1 MVTSYLIWWFLTQI
15 KTDKPSFSLSL
26 SQAEFNKVY
35 LKINYDQT
43 SSLNVHIVLIWQEEQ
58 LEFGLQLNL
67 KVDFTTRNVR
77 KSFTSWTITKKL
89 PHTHDEGQSTETLS
103 SLNLTASAANSVR
116 EFFDES
122 CQLDLHRT
130 ILQTSKITN
139 AKYSNNEKGE
149 IFYLIYFLFLILSAL
164 CLLLRNVS
172 ILYTVMELLNIFLQA
187 HRRTW
192 QNNK

>member
-15 KTDKPSFSLSL
+15 KRDKPSFSLSL

-43 SSLNVHIVLIWQEEQ
+43 SSLNVHIVLIWQEEEF
-58 LEFGLQLNL
+58 EFGLQLKFKGRLYYKKCQEIVYIMNNHEKTPTHTRWRSKYRNIVVIKLNCKCSEQCEGVFWSVLSTWSAPYNLTNL
-67 KVDFTTRNVR
+67 KNY
-77 KSFTSWTITKKL
+77 
-89 PHTHDEGQSTETLS
+89 H
-103 SLNLTASAANSVR
+103 
-116 EFFDES
+116 
-122 CQLDLHRT
+122 
-130 ILQTSKITN
+130 

-149 IFYLIYFLFLILSAL
+149 IFYWIYFLFLILSAL

>member
-35 LKINYDQT
+35 LKINYYQT

-130 ILQTSKITN
+130 ILQTSKITTQ
-139 AKYSNNEKGE
+139 
-149 IFYLIYFLFLILSAL
+149 
-164 CLLLRNVS
+164 S
-172 ILYTVMELLNIFLQA
+172 ILIMKKGKYFIESTFCSWFCRPSVFSYATCRSSTRWWNY
-187 HRRTW
+187 
-192 QNNK
+192 